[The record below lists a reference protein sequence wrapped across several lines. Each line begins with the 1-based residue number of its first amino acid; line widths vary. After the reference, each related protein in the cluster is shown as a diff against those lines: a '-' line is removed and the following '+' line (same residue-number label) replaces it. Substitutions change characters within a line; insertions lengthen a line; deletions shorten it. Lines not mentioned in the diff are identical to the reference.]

1 MCVRARLCL
10 QLQCVWGSVTIQ
22 CMCKQYRRRGGCVL
36 IHTRSIIINIRAQ
49 HTRHIRTHATHIYT
63 HARNTCTHTHM
74 RAYTN
79 THTHAR
85 THTRNT
91 RDTHTHTHVYACNCV
106 CTHAQL
112 YNIYACTRAS
122 ARAHGCWTAR
132 LSSSSIGQSLN
143 DQCHTRC
150 VCCLARYCAR
160 TTPMPIINI
169 ACHA

>member
-1 MCVRARLCL
+1 MCVRARLC
-10 QLQCVWGSVTIQ
+10 LQCVWGSVTIQ

-49 HTRHIRTHATHIYT
+49 HTWTRHIRTHEHIYT
-63 HARNTCTHTHM
+63 H
-74 RAYTN
+74 
-79 THTHAR
+79 THA
-85 THTRNT
+85 THIHTCAHT
-91 RDTHTHTHVYACNCV
+91 QTHTHTHTQHTRHTHTRVRLQLCMHICTVVQHV
-106 CTHAQL
+106 CA
-112 YNIYACTRAS
+112 IAS

-160 TTPMPIINI
+160 TTPMPIINARAI
-169 ACHA
+169 ILTMG